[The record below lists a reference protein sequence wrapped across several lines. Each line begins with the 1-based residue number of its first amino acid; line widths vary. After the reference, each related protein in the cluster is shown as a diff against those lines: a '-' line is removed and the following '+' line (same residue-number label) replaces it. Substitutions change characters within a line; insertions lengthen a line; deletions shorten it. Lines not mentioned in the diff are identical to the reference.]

1 MRTKLIALLM
11 ATLMLLSL
19 AAACG
24 NQPAE
29 TPDTPATTPDTPAT
43 TPDTPATTPDT
54 PAEPVDPDAE
64 KYGGDLVVAT
74 TSVPN
79 TLDPHASKAQTA
91 NYQWMVYVY
100 DTILSRDAAGNVF
113 PQICDFT
120 QSEDGKLI
128 TLTMREYYY
137 HNGTQ
142 IKIED
147 VLASLE
153 RCVHFSGSWADT
165 WSKVEPSI
173 EGDTLTLKFSEM
185 VVDFLPTLGYINPMA
200 FVLPKEICEQYGEN
214 IIDDQS
220 VLDGWGSGCY
230 ILEEY
235 NPDVAV
241 KVKRN
246 EDYVGIV
253 NEGAQGGIAA
263 PRKAYCD
270 TITYAINTDG
280 ASRTAAMIAGEYHIG
295 GILTEMRPY
304 AQSVGLKEVPVYNQW
319 THAIFFNLDESNAD
333 SPVADVNFRKAL
345 RAALDMKAVALSIY
359 SGDETAIDLNCSAV
373 VPGNVYWNDII
384 ESTEWNIADKE
395 LAKEYLAKT
404 DYNGEPIVWLVSAN
418 SAFYRQAM
426 GCIPQWEEIGINVE
440 LQVVD
445 SGSHSAMRGD
455 PATGHDIGS
464 WETQK
469 SVFNPVG
476 STSLI
481 CQGNGWWGNERKDEL
496 FQIMCSTPHGSQ
508 ESLDAY
514 TELCQLIADN
524 VPWIGFSTTI
534 SKTYTAENVVM
545 GYEGLLAYHWN
556 TYFTE

>member
-1 MRTKLIALLM
+1 MRKKLIALLM

-29 TPDTPATTPDTPAT
+29 TPDPTPTTPSEPTPAPTSPTEP
-43 TPDTPATTPDT
+43 T
-54 PAEPVDPDAE
+54 PAEPADPDAD

-74 TSVPN
+74 SNIST
-79 TLDPHASKAQTA
+79 TIDPHNSQGTTG

-100 DTILSRDAAGNVF
+100 DTILSRDAAGGVF

-120 QSEDGKLI
+120 QSEDGKTI
-128 TLTMREYYY
+128 TLTMREYYF
-137 HNGTQ
+137 HNGEQ
-142 IKIED
+142 IEIED
-147 VLASLE
+147 VLASME
-153 RCVHFSGSWADT
+153 RATHFSGYWADT
-165 WSKVEPSI
+165 WSKIDVTL
-173 EGDTLTLKFSEM
+173 EGDTLTLQFDEL
-185 VVDFLPTLGYINPMA
+185 VVDFLPSIGYINPYA
-200 FVLPKEICEQYGEN
+200 FVLPKEICEQYGETV
-214 IIDDQS
+214 IDDQS

-235 NPDVAV
+235 NPDVAI
-241 KVKRN
+241 KMKRN
-246 EDYVGIV
+246 EDYVGVI

-270 TITYAINTDG
+270 TITYAVNKDS
-280 ASRTAAMIAGEYHIG
+280 ASRTAAMIAGDYHIG

-304 AQSVGLKEVPVYNQW
+304 AQSIGLKENPVYGQW

-359 SGDETAIDLNCSAV
+359 QGDESAMDLNCSAV
-373 VPGNVYWNDII
+373 VSGNPYWNDII
-384 ESTEWNIADKE
+384 HNTEWNIADKE

-404 DYNGEPIVWLVSAN
+404 DYNGEPIVWLCSAN
-418 SAFYRQAM
+418 SAFYRAAM
-426 GCIPQWEEIGINVE
+426 GCIPQWEEIGVNVE

-445 SGSHSAMRGD
+445 SGSHGALRGD
-455 PATGHDIGS
+455 PATGHDIGG

-469 SVFNPVG
+469 SDYNPVG
-476 STSLI
+476 SASLT
-481 CQGNGWWGNERKDEL
+481 CQGQGWWGNERKDEL
-496 FQIMCSTPHGSQ
+496 LQIMYSTPNASQ
-508 ESLDAY
+508 TSLDAY
-514 TELCQLIADN
+514 TELCQLIADE
-524 VPWIGFSTTI
+524 VPWIGFCTTI
-534 SKTYTAENVVM
+534 SKTYTAANVVM

-556 TYFTE
+556 TYFTK